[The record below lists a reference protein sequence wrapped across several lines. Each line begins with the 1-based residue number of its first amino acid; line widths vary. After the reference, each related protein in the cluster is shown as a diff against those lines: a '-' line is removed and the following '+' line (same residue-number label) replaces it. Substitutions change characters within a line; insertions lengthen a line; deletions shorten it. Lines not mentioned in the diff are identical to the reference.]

1 MILTIVPTVAGAQ
14 YMEIILFYVN
24 VHSHLHFEIQALEG
38 HIGHIDTFN
47 VSLKD
52 HALAGYPQLLRLILL
67 TYSSPIPNA
76 IIDLSKVLDIVK
88 VDLRGL

>member
-14 YMEIILFYVN
+14 YMEIILFCVK

-38 HIGHIDTFN
+38 HIDTFN
-47 VSLKD
+47 LSLKD

-76 IIDLSKVLDIVK
+76 IIDLSNVLDIVK